1 MESWRSKNCE
11 GCIYQKTFTGLG
23 PYCDYLCMVGH
34 SRPCPPGDECTEK
47 IHINDRRKKERTPE
61 EKEALAEWHRQMRRE
76 KEKAK
81 RMSMTPEEIEKE
93 KEKRREHNRE
103 QYQKH
108 KEERNAKHKEYYYA
122 NKERLNAYS
131 RELKRK
137 KREAE
142 KNGNC
147 S

>member
-1 MESWRSKNCE
+1 
-11 GCIYQKTFTGLG
+11 
-23 PYCDYLCMVGH
+23 
-34 SRPCPPGDECTEK
+34 
-47 IHINDRRKKERTPE
+47 
-61 EKEALAEWHRQMRRE
+61 
-76 KEKAK
+76 
-81 RMSMTPEEIEKE
+81 MSMTPEEIEKE

-131 RELKRK
+131 RERKRLA
-137 KREAE
+137 REAK